1 MSRTS
6 FLNFQYGLSNRKS
19 SQKSPPQLSISME
32 RKNSSASKVM
42 QPNVQ
47 EMRSVF
53 DKFDTNKDG
62 KISRQEYKAALNLL
76 GKGVA
81 ETEAAKS
88 FQFVDTDGDGF
99 IDFKE
104 FMEMMKGMAAFQVF
118 DLNGD
123 KKIDAEELMEV
134 LRRMGE
140 RCSLDACRKMIR
152 GVDADGDGSVDMDEF
167 MTMMTRTMKVT

>member
-1 MSRTS
+1 
-6 FLNFQYGLSNRKS
+6 
-19 SQKSPPQLSISME
+19 ME
-32 RKNSSASKVM
+32 RKNSRASQMM
-42 QPNVQ
+42 QLNVQ

-62 KISRQEYKAALNLL
+62 KISRQEYKAALHLL

-88 FQFVDTDGDGF
+88 FQLVDTDGDGF

-104 FMEMMKGMAAFQVF
+104 FMEMMRGTGEGASWKSDIQGAFQVF

-123 KKIDAEELMEV
+123 KKISAEELMEV
-134 LRRMGE
+134 LTRMGE

-152 GVDADGDGSVDMDEF
+152 GVDADGDGFVDMDEF
-167 MTMMTRTMKVT
+167 MAMMTRTMKVP